1 MNKIRYIAGIAVIAV
16 VMMDLQ
22 GRAQSVQKT
31 MKEWKAGVVVSVEE
45 VERTGL
51 EPWFVQQPLPD
62 AVFARMQGKS
72 YPAGCTIPRSSLRY
86 IQVLHYD
93 GDGHIR
99 MGEMVCNRLIAD
111 DLVSI
116 FKELYRHR
124 YPIQSMR
131 LIDDFDAD
139 DERSMRANNSTCFCY
154 RTVKGSNKLSAHARG
169 MAVDINALYNPYYR
183 RSRNGKVT
191 AQPSNALKYCDRS
204 ASFPYK
210 IDRNDLLYKLFIKH
224 GFRWGGAWRT
234 VKDYQHFEK

>member
-1 MNKIRYIAGIAVIAV
+1 MSKIRYIVGVAVFAAV
-16 VMMDLQ
+16 MIGLPSH
-22 GRAQSVQKT
+22 AQPAQEVSE
-31 MKEWKAGVVVSVEE
+31 EWKAGGVVSAEE
-45 VERTGL
+45 VKRTGL
-51 EPWFVQQPLPD
+51 EQWFVRQPIPD

-72 YPAGCTIPRSSLRY
+72 YPAGCTVPRSSLRY

-111 DLVSI
+111 DLLSI

-131 LIDDFDAD
+131 LIDDFDAV
-139 DERSMRANNSTCFCY
+139 DERSMRANNTTCFCY
-154 RTVKGSNKLSAHARG
+154 RVVKGTNKLSAHARG

-183 RSRNGKVT
+183 RSRDGKVT
-191 AQPSNALKYCDRS
+191 VQPSNALKYCDRS

-210 IDRNDLLYKLFIKH
+210 IERNDLLYNLFVKH